1 MSTLLGRGR
10 DRTGWLRQYHKGPA
24 DAPLL
29 VFFPHAGGA
38 ATGYF
43 GLSAAVSA
51 AAQVE
56 AFIVQYPG
64 RQDRLAEACPDNI
77 AEMADRAVEALLPFA
92 EERRLVLFGHSMGST
107 VAFEVALRLE
117 ARAQGRGPLG
127 LIVSG
132 RGAASV
138 QTNQGV
144 HLLSDED
151 MTASMA
157 ALSGTPAALLA
168 DKDLMAAVLPA
179 LRADFKASELYQGT
193 PGAQTRCPI
202 SAYSGK
208 ADRGVPVD
216 ELLQWREHTTGE
228 FKARFFEG
236 GHFYLQPREQEVS
249 RSILDDVHAFS
260 TGALVGSR

>member
-1 MSTLLGRGR
+1 MTTLLGRGR

-43 GLSAAVSA
+43 GLSAAVSG
-51 AAQVE
+51 QVE

-64 RQDRLAEACPDNI
+64 RQDRLAERCPDNI
-77 AEMADRAVEALLPFA
+77 DEMADRAVEALLPFM
-92 EERRLVLFGHSMGST
+92 EGRPLVLFGHSMGST
-107 VAFEVALRLE
+107 VAYEVALRLE
-117 ARAQGRGPLG
+117 GPELGRRPLG

-132 RGAASV
+132 RGAASL
-138 QTNQGV
+138 QTNKGV

-179 LRADFKASELYQGT
+179 LRADFKASELYLGT
-193 PGAQTRCPI
+193 PGARTRCPI

-216 ELLQWREHTTGE
+216 ELLQWREHTAGE

-236 GHFYLQPREQEVS
+236 GHFFLQPREREVA
-249 RSILDDVHAFS
+249 RAILDDVHAF
-260 TGALVGSR
+260 TAGALVGSR